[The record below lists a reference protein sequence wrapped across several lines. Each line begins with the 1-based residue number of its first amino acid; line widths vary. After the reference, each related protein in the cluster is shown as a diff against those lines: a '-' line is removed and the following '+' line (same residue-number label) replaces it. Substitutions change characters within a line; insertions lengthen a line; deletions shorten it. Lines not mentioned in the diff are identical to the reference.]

1 METGRAGRAGKAIKT
16 WLVGRM
22 KQRKQNLDEEDL
34 RTKQRYLTSKI
45 MMLCLEFWISLF
57 WMFGF
62 CCLNPFN
69 VRIELNKLSFYRY
82 HVFIT
87 IPHVIPWI
95 FHELRYQI
103 SLNRAIKT
111 NKNFI
116 SNLLFSLA
124 RTLFS
129 INCNKSNNN
138 IINNVEGLNKD
149 PSDGLNQQDVML
161 ILI

>member
-1 METGRAGRAGKAIKT
+1 MEPGRTGLGREAIKT
-16 WLVGRM
+16 WLLGWNKAIAGWRRS
-22 KQRKQNLDEEDL
+22 Q
-34 RTKQRYLTSKI
+34 TKQRYLTGRTL
-45 MMLCLEFWISLF
+45 LCLEFWISLF
-57 WMFGF
+57 WMLGF

-69 VRIELNKLSFYRY
+69 VRIELNKLCFYRY

-87 IPHVIPWI
+87 ILHVIPWI
-95 FHELRYQI
+95 FHEPRYQI

-116 SNLLFSLA
+116 SNLLCSRA
-124 RTLFS
+124 RSLFS

-138 IINNVEGLNKD
+138 IINNVLGLNKD

>member
-1 METGRAGRAGKAIKT
+1 METGRAGRAGRAIKT
-16 WLVGRM
+16 WLPGWNKESKIWM
-22 KQRKQNLDEEDL
+22 KKISNLN
-34 RTKQRYLTSKI
+34 KQRYLTGKI
-45 MMLCLEFWISLF
+45 MLCLEFWISLF

-69 VRIELNKLSFYRY
+69 VRIELNKLCFYRY

-87 IPHVIPWI
+87 ILHVIPWI
-95 FHELRYQI
+95 FHEPRYQI

-116 SNLLFSLA
+116 SNLLCSRA
-124 RTLFS
+124 RALFS

-138 IINNVEGLNKD
+138 IINNVQGLNKD